1 MANDGCLT
9 EEMLKKSWTKRNNL
23 LWGGE
28 LPEQRSLGGFLQRLT
43 RDELAEI
50 RRSLQLKGASS
61 LKKGE
66 LVELLSA
73 SLCEGL
79 TELLCG
85 LDKEQYELV
94 RLVAD
99 SEGEAVV
106 DESLIDEQV
115 LFFRQRGLLFSG
127 KRDGER
133 CIVLPEELLKAFLA
147 LNQTEIKRKV
157 QLNSEYITLV
167 QGMLHYYGA
176 MTLTQIMEQLKNN
189 GYLTDDFTE
198 VKVAGLLRDN
208 AAPWSGMI
216 AFEKEVFFHL
226 LADHQRVM
234 SDHALRPTL
243 DWRRFSKAELC
254 QAGKSGF
261 VEKTDAFLR
270 LAEFIKEYYAIT
282 QAEAEGLAEEC
293 VYAINDGYSLTE
305 LVELLQES
313 LEMDSDGIMQ
323 DFVALL
329 TYLTNNTRQWG
340 LKGHTPSELSIRDLA
355 YKNVLHKPLRKAALL
370 PEKPKETGR
379 NEPCPCGSGKKFKKC
394 CAK

>member
-1 MANDGCLT
+1 MVNDGCLT
-9 EEMLKKSWTKRNNL
+9 EEMLEKSWNKRNNM

-28 LPEQRSLGGFLQRLT
+28 LPEQRSLGVFLQRLT

-50 RRSLQLKGASS
+50 RRSLQLKGVSS

-66 LVELLSA
+66 LVELLFA

-79 TELLCG
+79 NDLLCG
-85 LDKEQYELV
+85 LDSAQYELV
-94 RLVAD
+94 RQLADAGGEVA
-99 SEGEAVV
+99 V
-106 DESLIDEQV
+106 DDALIDEQV

-127 KRDGER
+127 KKDGER
-133 CIVLPEELLKAFLA
+133 RLALPEELLTEFSL
-147 LNQTEIKRKV
+147 LNQAEIRKEV
-157 QLNSEYITLV
+157 QNNSECIAFV
-167 QGMLHYYGA
+167 QGMLYYYGA
-176 MTLTQIMEQLKNN
+176 MTLMQIMEQLKSN
-189 GYLTDDFTE
+189 GDFANDFDE
-198 VKVAGLLRDN
+198 VKVARLLRDN
-208 AAPWSGMI
+208 AAPWGGMI
-216 AFEKEVFFHL
+216 GFDKDVFFHL
-226 LADHQRVM
+226 LADYQRVQA
-234 SDHALRPTL
+234 DHAMRPSL
-243 DWRRFSKAELC
+243 NWRAFTTAELC
-254 QAGKSGF
+254 QAGKNGF

-282 QAEAEGLAEEC
+282 QFEAEGLAEEC
-293 VYAINDGYSLTE
+293 VYAVNDGYSLTE

-355 YKNVLHKPLRKAALL
+355 YKNVLHKPLKKAALL
-370 PEKPKETGR
+370 PEKAKEVGR
-379 NEPCPCGSGKKFKKC
+379 NEPCPCGSGRKFKKC